1 MEGLPHVPKSV
12 PNFRRSS
19 PISPSSTRLLRQ
31 IVDTRDTSKLINL
44 SATVRN
50 IKPLKH
56 SDLFDLSFQMSSL
69 RKTIDKYSVLS
80 IHKES
85 RLQTLQLRLKEL
97 SENSISKKEDIQ
109 KALQYK
115 SLKYKLQET
124 EQSESDE
131 LFTQSVLNFM
141 HDRLLSTKKF
151 LLKKEV
157 KLKRSLEKLNLELES
172 IHKKRK
178 NTVDSLTQYRSVY
191 KEALGQYNYDKNS
204 LIEEKT
210 RLESHSNNRKRI
222 LQKTEDHNKHRL
234 DIIELTMIEES
245 SSHLDELRNSQLVHK
260 CFEMFLNKKIIS
272 EKIKFEKLDLAFQKI
287 KLRTGLQT
295 IDDVI
300 ERFLTKETSLKEL
313 TENIHE
319 KEEQVNDFHDKIISL
334 QKKVNILQNDKCE
347 KAQDGNIT
355 RIIEENS
362 KLKTKKTHL
371 EGRIVEIENW
381 VRLNTDKVRMGKS
394 KEIDETSGLKERF
407 LLLKN
412 LVSEIV
418 KEYAATGKV
427 KDNEDKRKKMK
438 IDDIINRIRKK

>member
-1 MEGLPHVPKSV
+1 M
-12 PNFRRSS
+12 
-19 PISPSSTRLLRQ
+19 
-31 IVDTRDTSKLINL
+31 
-44 SATVRN
+44 
-50 IKPLKH
+50 
-56 SDLFDLSFQMSSL
+56 
-69 RKTIDKYSVLS
+69 
-80 IHKES
+80 
-85 RLQTLQLRLKEL
+85 
-97 SENSISKKEDIQ
+97 
-109 KALQYK
+109 
-115 SLKYKLQET
+115 
-124 EQSESDE
+124 
-131 LFTQSVLNFM
+131 
-141 HDRLLSTKKF
+141 
-151 LLKKEV
+151 
-157 KLKRSLEKLNLELES
+157 
-172 IHKKRK
+172 
-178 NTVDSLTQYRSVY
+178 
-191 KEALGQYNYDKNS
+191 
-204 LIEEKT
+204 
-210 RLESHSNNRKRI
+210 
-222 LQKTEDHNKHRL
+222 
-234 DIIELTMIEES
+234 
-245 SSHLDELRNSQLVHK
+245 
-260 CFEMFLNKKIIS
+260 
-272 EKIKFEKLDLAFQKI
+272 
-287 KLRTGLQT
+287 
-295 IDDVI
+295 
-300 ERFLTKETSLKEL
+300 KEL